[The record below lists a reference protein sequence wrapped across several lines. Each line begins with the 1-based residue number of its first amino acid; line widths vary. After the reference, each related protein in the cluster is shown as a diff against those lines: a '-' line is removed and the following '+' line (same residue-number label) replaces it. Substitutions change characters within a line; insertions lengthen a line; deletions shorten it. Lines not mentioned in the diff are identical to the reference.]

1 MKNIIRFSFLIFVF
15 IIVLNIQAQDY
26 QSYFQAAN
34 NAYRQQNY
42 EQAIELYQ
50 NILSQGYHS
59 KEVYFNI
66 GNSYYRLNRI
76 GEAILY
82 YEKAQ
87 KLDPRDGDI
96 QYNLELANLRVIDR
110 IELPPR
116 FILFEWWDNLK
127 LFFSIQQLSRLIS
140 ILFALTVFCLILGLF
155 NKRYRLRRWF
165 LYFSAVAGLLTIF
178 GVYILII
185 RTGELKEVHWAIVLS
200 PTVTVLSA
208 PDENSTDVFLLHEGV
223 RVSLN
228 EDRGDWVKISLPDG
242 KSGWMKKNDIGII

>member
-1 MKNIIRFSFLIFVF
+1 MKNIIRFSLLIFIF
-15 IIVLNIQAQDY
+15 IINVNIQAQDY

-42 EQAIELYQ
+42 ELAIELYQ

-87 KLDPRDGDI
+87 KLDPRDRDI

-116 FILFEWWDNLK
+116 FILFKWWDYLK
-127 LFFSIQQLSRLIS
+127 FFFSIQQLSRLIS
-140 ILFALTVFCLILGLF
+140 ILFALTVFSLILWLF

-165 LYFSAVAGLLTIF
+165 LYLATVAGLLTIF

-185 RTGELKEVHWAIVLS
+185 RVGELKEVHWAIVLS

-223 RVSLN
+223 KVSLN

>member
-1 MKNIIRFSFLIFVF
+1 MNKIIKFSLLFFVF
-15 IIVLNIQAQDY
+15 NIMVNGQSQDY
-26 QSYFQAAN
+26 QNYFKAAN
-34 NAYRQQNY
+34 NAYHQQNY

-59 KEVYFNI
+59 KEIYFNI

-87 KLDPRDGDI
+87 KLDPRDVDI

-110 IELPPR
+110 IE
-116 FILFEWWDNLK
+116 WDNLK

-140 ILFALTVFCLILGLF
+140 VLFALTVFCLILWLF
-155 NKRYRLRRWF
+155 TKRYRLRRWI
-165 LYFSAVAGLLTIF
+165 LYLSAVAGLLTIF
-178 GVYILII
+178 WAYILII
-185 RTGELKEVHWAIVLS
+185 RTGELKEFHWAIVLT

-223 RVSLN
+223 KVSLN
-228 EDRGDWVKISLPDG
+228 ENRGDWVKISLPDG